1 MSRRSENTEMEYPK
15 LWRLFLKSL
24 HNGSLQEAKTMV
36 VAIYMLMKLCTA
48 WLLPPSVA
56 SVARRIFASWTS
68 PVSPA
73 PAHQA
78 THSTTGQPRL
88 LALIHAPNHRPLH

>member
-1 MSRRSENTEMEYPK
+1 MEYPK

-24 HNGSLQEAKTMV
+24 HNGSLREAKTMV
-36 VAIYMLMKLCTA
+36 VAIWMLMELCTE
-48 WLLPPSVA
+48 WLLPPTVC

-73 PAHQA
+73 PADQA
-78 THSTTGQPRL
+78 THSTTGQPQL
-88 LALIHAPNHRPLH
+88 LALIHAPNHRPLR

>member
-1 MSRRSENTEMEYPK
+1 MSRRTENTEMEYPK

-36 VAIYMLMKLCTA
+36 VALLMWMELCTA
-48 WLLPPSVA
+48 WLLPPTVYN
-56 SVARRIFASWTS
+56 VARQWFASWTS

-88 LALIHAPNHRPLH
+88 LALIHAPTHHPLR